1 MVGALDARTIMAQS
15 QAQSQVQSR
24 PRSVLVEDFRRI
36 TVFTG
41 DLVASSR
48 LSPADLS
55 DAMLTLEVAAQD
67 MRRRLGGLEPGGD
80 AATPR
85 FSAFRG
91 DGWQCIGPEPRLA
104 LRGALLIRAHLG
116 TLGRPFDTRIS
127 VGIGSG
133 WAADAPSLN
142 VASGPAFEL
151 SGRHLDAMKGPQRF
165 AVAWQEPPENARLVE
180 AVFVLCDEISRKWTP
195 KQAEV
200 FRHLLGE
207 RDRPNQE
214 ALARTL
220 GRTQQ
225 TIAEHLSGGGD
236 WALQEALRAVEEG

>member
-1 MVGALDARTIMAQS
+1 MAHT
-15 QAQSQVQSR
+15 QAQSRVQSR
-24 PRSVLVEDFRRI
+24 PRSVPVEDFQRI

-48 LSPADLS
+48 LRPADLS
-55 DAMLTLEVAAQD
+55 EAMLALEVAAED
-67 MRRRLGGLEPGGD
+67 MRRQLGSTGPGGED
-80 AATPR
+80 ARAPR

-104 LRGALLIRAHLG
+104 LRGALLVRAHLG

-133 WAADAPSLN
+133 WAADAQSLN

-165 AVAWQEPPENARLVE
+165 AVSWQEPPGNARLVE
-180 AVFVLCDEISRKWTP
+180 AIFALCDEISRKWTP

-200 FRHLLGE
+200 FKHLLGE